1 MFEKARLKLT
11 AWYLAIIMFISLAFS
26 AFIYISVTLE
36 IQNRFNIIERRL
48 ELRDNGF
55 GPPVGQV
62 EFFIED
68 LEASRNRILLVLI
81 YTNVTILFFSAVAG
95 YFLAGKTLTPIEKSM
110 EEQRRFVADA
120 SHEFRTPLTSLQTSI
135 EVALRDRKMDIKDAR
150 DVLKGSL
157 LDIED
162 LTSLSNYLLG
172 LARFQNNN
180 LSKAS
185 LNIKDVVKKVEKQI
199 APIAKSKNIFLKV
212 ESENI
217 KIVGNEESLEKLV
230 TIFLDNAVKYTN
242 KGGKVTLLTKK
253 DRRYL
258 VINVKDTGIGISK
271 KDLPHIFERFYRAD
285 LSRSKEKITGFGL
298 GLAMA
303 KEIVDLHKGTIN
315 VESRSGK
322 GSTFNIKLPL

>member
-1 MFEKARLKLT
+1 MFKKARLKLT
-11 AWYLAIIMFISLAFS
+11 AWYLAIIMFISLSFS
-26 AFIYISVTLE
+26 AFIYSSVTLE
-36 IQNRFNIIERRL
+36 IQNRFSIIERRL
-48 ELRDNGF
+48 ELRPDGF
-55 GPPVGQV
+55 GPPSGQV
-62 EFFIED
+62 EYFIED
-68 LEASRNRILLVLI
+68 LEASRNRILLVLL
-81 YTNVTILFFSAVAG
+81 YTNITILFFSAVAG

-135 EVALRDRKMDIKDAR
+135 EVALRDKKMDLNDAK

-157 LDIED
+157 GDIEN

-172 LARFQNNN
+172 LARFQNNS

-212 ESENI
+212 ESDNI

-230 TIFLDNAVKYTN
+230 TIFLDNAVKYTSQ
-242 KGGKVTLLTKK
+242 GGKVTLLTKK

-258 VINVKDTGIGISK
+258 LINVKDTGIGISK

-285 LSRSKEKITGFGL
+285 LSRSKEEITGFGL

-303 KEIVDLHKGTIN
+303 KEIVDLHKGTID
-315 VESRSGK
+315 VESQPGK
-322 GSTFNIKLPL
+322 GSTFIIKLPL